1 MVDNQHFIEATDF
14 IKNTKKITFGQIA
27 LAIGIERHIL
37 DNIRRGSQAPN
48 QTIIETFKRVYPE
61 SAKFFASKNQGEDIV
76 NDSQDQVG
84 YGEIG
89 ILKETLSVQKELI
102 AMQRLRIAQ
111 LEIENEKLKNKQ
123 T

>member
-1 MVDNQHFIEATDF
+1 MIDSQRFKEITDV
-14 IKNTKKITFGQIA
+14 IKLRKKTTIGKIA
-27 LAIGIERHIL
+27 ETIGVERHVL
-37 DNIRRGSQAPN
+37 DNTRSGKQEPSIQLLRLIADCFPDF
-48 QTIIETFKRVYPE
+48 E
-61 SAKFFASKNQGEDIV
+61 EDLIPKIPILQ
-76 NDSQDQVG
+76 DSQDQVG
-84 YGEIG
+84 YGEMG